1 MPNTTT
7 LDGLI
12 ARSCEIPSA
21 PPVVTQL
28 MQLISDPTVGAE
40 AIGDALSHD
49 PTLVAELLRVANSP
63 FYGRRGKVSNLASA
77 VMVLGFHALRNLVVA
92 LSTRE
97 IYGSFEGL
105 PRVLWEHANA
115 VGVVAGAVA
124 KRVGMVSVEDA
135 FAAGLL
141 HDLGMLLLHKSD
153 PDRYAGLLAAAPHLE
168 ALAEAEHQEWGF
180 DHSEVGAAVAVHW
193 SLPERMVQVVG
204 AVHHLDRVAEGGEPL
219 RRLAACVV
227 LADGLCAELGK
238 AALPVPDGWDG
249 SEALRLLDG
258 RVVLDELRQIAAQ
271 NLRAEADAPM

>member
-1 MPNTTT
+1 MPNTVT

-12 ARSCEIPSA
+12 AQSCEIPLA
-21 PPVVTQL
+21 PPVVAQL
-28 MQLISDPTVGAE
+28 MRLISDPTVGAE
-40 AIGDALSHD
+40 AIGDALGHD
-49 PTLVAELLRVANSP
+49 PTLVAQLLRVANSP

-77 VMVLGFHALRNLVVA
+77 VMVLGFNALRNLVVA

-97 IYGSFEGL
+97 IYGSFDGL

-141 HDLGMLLLHKSD
+141 HDLGMLLLHRSD
-153 PDRYAGLLAAAPHLE
+153 PDRYAALLAAAPHLE
-168 ALAEAEHQEWGF
+168 ALTAAEQQEWGF

-193 SLPERMVQVVG
+193 NLPERMVQVVG
-204 AVHHLDRVAEGGEPL
+204 AVHHLDRVAEDGEGVK
-219 RRLAACVV
+219 RLVACLA

-238 AALPVPDGWDG
+238 AVLPPPDGLDG

-258 RVVLDELRQIAAQ
+258 RATLAELRHIAAQ
-271 NLRAEADAPM
+271 NLGAEANVPM